1 MTTQSPIPS
10 PIPASNSG
18 AVPAVREYFARRLKE
33 LRIPRGYPTARS
45 LSRALGIDENRYTR
59 YERAEVEPD
68 LSLLLKICGLLRAS
82 PNDLLVPAGFD
93 DQQSLYQAEPISP
106 AGPAALPPRA
116 QASTAPAAAAP
127 ADPQRRRAIMWQLA
141 SEVTSA
147 RDTVAHAG
155 RTTPQPPLARMQ
167 RINRCIRHDRPILR
181 RPGPENDCWQRRATD
196 CPPRRGADHGHHR
209 RRPPGLNKRVLRPR
223 GRGVFAGAS
232 GPTARQLHAGQT
244 AMPQDGIQSIPAPPC
259 SQPYHDLRSRRRR
272 SPSH

>member
-167 RINRCIRHDRPILR
+167 RINRLFGEI
-181 RPGPENDCWQRRATD
+181 E
-196 CPPRRGADHGHHR
+196 ADAFGTIGR
-209 RRPPGLNKRVLRPR
+209 FSEDPGLKTIAGSDAQQIARLVEELITAIIAD
-223 GRGVFAGAS
+223 GRQG
-232 GPTARQLHAGQT
+232 
-244 AMPQDGIQSIPAPPC
+244 
-259 SQPYHDLRSRRRR
+259 
-272 SPSH
+272 